1 MSTSKLIKKVK
12 MPVLGTLLF
21 SKIKDK
27 KFFILNTK
35 TSTQKYIYIPSFVHF
50 FKQDNLLIF
59 NLKSSL
65 DSTKVLVFNNL
76 ISSINIW
83 FKGLEKPWKKKLIL
97 KGLGFK
103 SSFDNTSKT
112 LELKLGFSHIKNM
125 IIKSKDISLI
135 ANKTKI
141 VVEGFDKAE
150 VGNFAHKIRTLKP
163 SDAYK
168 GKGFWYKNEIK
179 TFKEVKKT

>member
-1 MSTSKLIKKVK
+1 MSIAKLIKKVK
-12 MPVLGTLLF
+12 IPTSGCLLF

-35 TSTQKYIYIPSFVHF
+35 TSTQKYIYIPSFVHCY
-50 FKQDNLLIF
+50 KRDDCLIF
-59 NLKSSL
+59 SVKSSL
-65 DSTKVLVFNNL
+65 DSTKILTFNNL

-103 SSFDNTSKT
+103 SYFDIPSQN
-112 LELKLGFSHIKNM
+112 LELKLGFSHLIN
-125 IIKSKDISLI
+125 IPIKSKDIVI
-135 ANKTKI
+135 TANKTKV
-141 VVEGFDKAE
+141 VVEGFDKSE